1 MDSLELAKALS
12 SLPLTVLLV
21 LVLVGGY
28 AGWWIYGSIHRATVE
43 DLNRQIDEQTT
54 RADKWEARYLQ
65 ERQRG
70 AGIEDARNQ
79 RRDDS

>member
-28 AGWWIYGSIHRATVE
+28 TGWWIYGSIHRA
-43 DLNRQIDEQTT
+43 QMDELTKQLHEEQA
-54 RADKWEARYLQ
+54 RADKWEARYLNEKQ
-65 ERQRG
+65 
-70 AGIEDARNQ
+70 DAQ
-79 RRDDS
+79 DDRIHARVDRLKE